1 MDAIEFLTR
10 DHDAVKAVL
19 AAANTYDEMKAGF
32 GGISR
37 ILETHTYLEERFFY
51 PAFEN
56 HEELRQLIQ
65 DAREQHDL
73 VKQLLDGMKHQ
84 NGQEFEKNFQTLQSR
99 SAAAHDFRGRRDFSP
114 GPAFDR

>member
-65 DAREQHDL
+65 DAREQHESRQATTRWNEASEWSGIR
-73 VKQLLDGMKHQ
+73 KKFS
-84 NGQEFEKNFQTLQSR
+84 NPQSR